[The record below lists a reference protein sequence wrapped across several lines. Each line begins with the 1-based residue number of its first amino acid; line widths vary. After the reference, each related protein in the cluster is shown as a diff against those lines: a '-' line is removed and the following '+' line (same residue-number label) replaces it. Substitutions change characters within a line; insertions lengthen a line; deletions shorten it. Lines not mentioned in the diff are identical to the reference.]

1 MEGKGRAIVSLK
13 SRGTE
18 GMKRSSSD
26 AVSYPV
32 TLSNVAYFNGG
43 LF

>member
-13 SRGTE
+13 SRSRE

-26 AVSYPV
+26 AVSYPI
-32 TLSNVAYFNGG
+32 TLSNMGYFNGD
-43 LF
+43 LL